1 MEKQYVLSAFLFFA
15 GVASARWKVLFFLS
29 YLFSTYL
36 VSYVKVRLYI
46 LIFMDFILILCSH
59 S

>member
-1 MEKQYVLSAFLFFA
+1 MSVFLFFA
-15 GVASARWKVLFFLS
+15 GVASAKWKVLFFLS
-29 YLFSTYL
+29 YQLFSTYL